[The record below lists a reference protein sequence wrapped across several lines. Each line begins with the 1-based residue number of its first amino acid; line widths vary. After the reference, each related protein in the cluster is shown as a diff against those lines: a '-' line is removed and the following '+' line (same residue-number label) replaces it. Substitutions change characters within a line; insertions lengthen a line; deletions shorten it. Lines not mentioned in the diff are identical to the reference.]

1 MTIEQFVDLLKRSQL
16 IEADQLQKVLKEH
29 LPAIH
34 DDALTAEVL
43 AERLISAGHL
53 TRWQCDKL
61 LEGRYKG
68 FFLGKYK
75 LLDHLGTGGMSSVY
89 LAEHVLMQRRVA
101 IKVLPKHRVQDASYL
116 ARFLREAKAAAAL
129 DHRNIVRAY
138 DVDHD
143 GVNHYLVMEY
153 VEGQD
158 LQRIVRERGPLPFQE
173 AVEYI
178 RQAAEG
184 LQHAHQAGLIH
195 RDVKPA
201 NLLVDKNGT
210 VKLLDLGLARFTD
223 DERGSL
229 TIAYDE
235 NVLGTADYLAPEQA
249 VDSHRV
255 DHRADI
261 YGLGCTL
268 YYLLTGHPP
277 FGEGTLA
284 QRIMKHQR
292 EAPPDIR
299 IDRPDVPQDL
309 VAICLKMMAK
319 KPSERYQTAAE
330 VAQSLRLWLINH
342 GYEVPASDTRLPKP
356 VRSVA
361 TVDARV
367 GEATVRRGLVSAKAL
382 PETPQQAVQKAS
394 QTTKGVGIAEDK
406 QHAPNP
412 AVPVAKPLEAANTL
426 PIAKPLI
433 ETVPIPQEIVR
444 ESDTPAAE
452 MTFPISLPTEED
464 PRLAL
469 IRGGRSRRAPPM
481 PLWVWIVIV
490 GGVLVAVALAIVQF
504 LRR

>member
-1 MTIEQFVDLLKRSQL
+1 
-16 IEADQLQKVLKEH
+16 
-29 LPAIH
+29 
-34 DDALTAEVL
+34 
-43 AERLISAGHL
+43 
-53 TRWQCDKL
+53 
-61 LEGRYKG
+61 
-68 FFLGKYK
+68 
-75 LLDHLGTGGMSSVY
+75 
-89 LAEHVLMQRRVA
+89 
-101 IKVLPKHRVQDASYL
+101 
-116 ARFLREAKAAAAL
+116 
-129 DHRNIVRAY
+129 
-138 DVDHD
+138 
-143 GVNHYLVMEY
+143 MEY

-158 LQRIVRERGPLPFQE
+158 LQRMVREHGPLPYNL
-173 AVEYI
+173 AVEYV

-261 YGLGCTL
+261 YSLGCTL

-277 FGEGTLA
+277 FSEGTLA

-299 IDRPDVPQDL
+299 ADRPDAPEDL

-319 KPSERYQTAAE
+319 KPSGRFQTAGE
-330 VAQSLRLWLINH
+330 VAQALRLWLINH

-356 VRSVA
+356 VKSVVPTNTA
-361 TVDARV
+361 TTRA
-367 GEATVRRGLVSAKAL
+367 APARGLVSAKAL
-382 PETPQQAVQKAS
+382 PESQQEDGKTSGQAPPRTTAVE
-394 QTTKGVGIAEDK
+394 VE
-406 QHAPNP
+406 QHGA
-412 AVPVAKPLEAANTL
+412 AIGMPVAKPLETTNTL
-426 PIAKPLI
+426 PIAKPLV
-433 ETVPIPQEIVR
+433 ETATIPHEIVDEKGAAGGEAAFPIP
-444 ESDTPAAE
+444 
-452 MTFPISLPTEED
+452 LPVDED

-469 IRGGRSRRAPPM
+469 IRGGRSRRSAPPM
-481 PLWVWIVIV
+481 PVWVWIVIAV
-490 GGVLVAVALAIVQF
+490 GLVLAVVLALVQF
-504 LRR
+504 LGR